1 MQVGYRGAGHLLPL
15 FILIFFWS
23 AGSTQSDFYLEF
35 NLMQKRRKQRE
46 RERETDKSIERQKKK
61 RETRQTEIKADKG
74 RDAKSERFKSERVRK
89 RVGETD
95 RHTV

>member
-46 RERETDKSIERQKKK
+46 RERETDRQIDRKIEKEKRPDRQK
-61 RETRQTEIKADKG
+61 
-74 RDAKSERFKSERVRK
+74 
-89 RVGETD
+89 
-95 RHTV
+95 